1 MKARISQLGLH
12 NIKMIGIEMECDQ
25 IVMDKNRMSDLNI
38 FHMSLLTWFFPH
50 RMAAEFYVYPWV

>member
-12 NIKMIGIEMECDQ
+12 NIKMIGIEMDYDQ
-25 IVMDKNRMSDLNI
+25 IVIDKNWVSDPNV

-50 RMAAEFYVYPWV
+50 LFWSRSENPI

>member
-1 MKARISQLGLH
+1 MKARINQLGLH

-25 IVMDKNRMSDLNI
+25 IVMDKNPVSDLNI

-50 RMAAEFYVYPWV
+50 